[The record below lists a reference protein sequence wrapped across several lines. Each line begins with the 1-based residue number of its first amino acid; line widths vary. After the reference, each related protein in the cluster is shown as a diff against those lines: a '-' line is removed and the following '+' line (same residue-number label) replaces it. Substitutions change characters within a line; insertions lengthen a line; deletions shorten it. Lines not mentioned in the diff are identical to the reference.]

1 MYTPKTV
8 EQSLRYLYRG
18 AIHEQSYSEQCVED
32 LLRML
37 DFHALAQLLRH
48 QAEHVH
54 AFTTKGRCPLTLTY
68 RSRDLFNQRATL
80 IYEDTD
86 QFSQGVVNTSRTF
99 ELWYLENGNL
109 TAVSC
114 VTISFLHGAF
124 EAQYREERG
133 YPWECGMW
141 LSLEDLTAGL
151 EDACEQVYRAEIPL
165 YEL

>member
-18 AIHEQSYSEQCVED
+18 AIHEQDYNERAVES
-32 LLRML
+32 LLGML

-48 QAEHVH
+48 QAEHVQT
-54 AFTTKGRCPLTLTY
+54 FITKSKCPLALDY
-68 RSRDLFNQRATL
+68 RSRDLFNQRAAL

-86 QFSQGVVNTSRTF
+86 QFSQGIVNTSRVF
-99 ELWYLENGNL
+99 ELWLLENGNFSC
-109 TAVSC
+109 VSC
-114 VTISFLHGAF
+114 VTVNFLHGSF
-124 EAQYREERG
+124 VAQYREERG
-133 YPWECGMW
+133 CPWEAGMW
-141 LSLEDLTAGL
+141 ISLEDLTAGL